1 MSDDERAAKR
11 AKGEEVDAPEEA
23 SEEEESDDEEVF
35 EEEEEEEDEDEEDG
49 AGLSDEESDD
59 EEEEEEEEEGPV
71 PVGGNVFVVLH
82 HQEKY
87 TGTEQELDGTEPPER
102 IDAAIVAVAASMET
116 ATDLAEAYVEATFEE
131 QVPGDFDGW
140 LVEGYEVLDEDAEEN
155 GMVSR
160 ITIEPHELK

>member
-35 EEEEEEEDEDEEDG
+35 EEEEDEDEEDG

-59 EEEEEEEEEGPV
+59 EEEEEGPV

>member
-11 AKGEEVDAPEEA
+11 AKGDEVDAPEEA

-35 EEEEEEEDEDEEDG
+35 EEEEDEDEEDG

-59 EEEEEEEEEGPV
+59 EEEEEEEEEEGPV

>member
-11 AKGEEVDAPEEA
+11 AKGDEVDAPEEA

-35 EEEEEEEDEDEEDG
+35 EEEEDEDEEDG

-59 EEEEEEEEEGPV
+59 EEEEEEEGPV

>member
-11 AKGEEVDAPEEA
+11 AKGDEVDAPEEA

-59 EEEEEEEEEGPV
+59 EEEEGPV

>member
-11 AKGEEVDAPEEA
+11 AKGDEVDAPEEA

-35 EEEEEEEDEDEEDG
+35 EEEEDEDEEDG

-59 EEEEEEEEEGPV
+59 EEEEGPV

>member
-1 MSDDERAAKR
+1 
-11 AKGEEVDAPEEA
+11 
-23 SEEEESDDEEVF
+23 
-35 EEEEEEEDEDEEDG
+35 
-49 AGLSDEESDD
+49 
-59 EEEEEEEEEGPV
+59 
-71 PVGGNVFVVLH
+71 VFVVLH

>member
-11 AKGEEVDAPEEA
+11 AKGDEVDAPEEA

-35 EEEEEEEDEDEEDG
+35 EEEEDEDEEDG

-59 EEEEEEEEEGPV
+59 EEEEEEGPV

-131 QVPGDFDGW
+131 QVPGYFDGW